1 MTIWKS
7 KSCPRCGGDMFL
19 EGGDKWYEHCLQ
31 CGYTHELK
39 SLPEF
44 YNHERHLVPKE
55 VKPYETSKLGG
66 KGGQKKKKRR

>member
-31 CGYTHELK
+31 CGDAHELK

-44 YNHERHLVPKE
+44 YNRERYLVRN
-55 VKPYETSKLGG
+55 GG
-66 KGGQKKKKRR
+66 EAVRN

>member
-19 EGGDKWYEHCLQ
+19 EVGDQCYEDCLQ
-31 CGYTHELK
+31 CGYAHELR

-44 YNHERHLVPKE
+44 YNRERYLVR
-55 VKPYETSKLGG
+55 SGG
-66 KGGQKKKKRR
+66 EAMRN